1 MPETFQ
7 KQAME
12 FSQSGRRC
20 WTTTFTTA
28 ELRRLLPPRTPEQLP
43 LFLQEVNRPINRTHL
58 NALAR
63 FLRDTPDW
71 ALPPLVLSAT
81 PGAISAENGT
91 ISAPAEAL
99 TTLDGQHR
107 LQAFA
112 DLFDRLAVDT
122 APDPEGETAG
132 LLKSLQNQEISTT
145 IIEVASNAEH
155 RQIFAWFA
163 RTRPIDAATRE
174 YFDNSDPYSKAA
186 KTAMERSQIL
196 SERVVYTASS
206 VPRSGPDSRKLL
218 SLRNLKDL
226 TATMDIGPARAPR
239 AADRER
245 AWEAAKQ
252 EKLVTDLVQ
261 FFDVF
266 LPSCTPNYAIMDS
279 PQDLTGRIHAHRGQ
293 SWALLPETLRLMANC
308 WSRWTNDRRRDAAG
322 LAPVIGAL
330 NLQMADAGNDMQN
343 SLAVVAG
350 PRMRFAR
357 TRDEAWQKATLHILA
372 LAEASNTQGE
382 EA

>member
-1 MPETFQ
+1 MPQTFQ

-12 FSQSGRRC
+12 FAQSGRRC

-28 ELRRLLPPRTPEQLP
+28 ELRHLLPPRQPEQLS
-43 LFLQEVNRPINRTHL
+43 LLQETNRPINRTHL

-81 PGAISAENGT
+81 PGAITAHNGT

-112 DLFDRLAVDT
+112 DLFDRLEVDT
-122 APDPEGETAG
+122 APDPEGETAA
-132 LLKSLQNQEISTT
+132 LLQSLRDQEISTT
-145 IIEVASNAEH
+145 IIEVTSNAEH

-186 KTAMERSQIL
+186 KTAMERSQVL

-239 AADRER
+239 AADRDR
-245 AWEAAKQ
+245 AWEPAKQ
-252 EKLVTDLVQ
+252 EKLVADLVE

-266 LPSCTPNYAIMDS
+266 LPSCIPNYAIMDS
-279 PQDLTGRIHAHRGQ
+279 PHELTGRINGHRGQ
-293 SWALLPETLRLMANC
+293 SWALQPETLRLMANC
-308 WSRWTNDRRRDAAG
+308 WARWTNDRRRHGAE
-322 LAPVIGAL
+322 LAPVIGTL

-343 SLAVVAG
+343 SLAVVTG

-357 TRDEAWQKATLHILA
+357 TRDEAWQNATRHILS
-372 LAEASNTQGE
+372 LAEASDTQGD